1 MPLLHALQAALLGG
15 PEALALDR
23 RDVHDD
29 RALGGQRR
37 AQRRA
42 QARTSWPSMTPM

>member
-15 PEALALDR
+15 GEALALDR

-29 RALGGQRR
+29 GPLGLERG
-37 AQRRA
+37 AQR
-42 QARTSWPSMTPM
+42 TP